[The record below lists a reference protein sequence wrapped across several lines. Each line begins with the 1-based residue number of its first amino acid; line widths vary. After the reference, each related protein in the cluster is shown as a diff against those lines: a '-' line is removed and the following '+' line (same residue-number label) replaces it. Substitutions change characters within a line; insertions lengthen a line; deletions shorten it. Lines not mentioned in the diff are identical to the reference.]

1 MKWHK
6 PLQAGTV
13 PTWWLP
19 HFVPVNTK
27 AGSSISFS
35 SFSNLYT
42 WVPRHLTFVLCRE
55 IVVSMGTALGSTGL
69 EAELWHWIFPHLA
82 SLISK
87 EKLSDYFWLDECF
100 AGFSFAC
107 ELKCE
112 ALLNSKKASTFQK
125 PAQALSFDGCWWYLP
140 TVSGGRPASAKS
152 QSMLESH
159 ISA

>member
-1 MKWHK
+1 MKCPK

-42 WVPRHLTFVLCRE
+42 WVPRHLTRVLCRV

-87 EKLSDYFWLDECF
+87 ERLSDYFRLDECF
-100 AGFSFAC
+100 AGFRFAR
-107 ELKCE
+107 ELKHRCE
-112 ALLNSKKASTFQK
+112 ALLNGKRASTSQK
-125 PAQALSFDGCWWYLP
+125 PAQALLFDGCWGIYPL
-140 TVSGGRPASAKS
+140 S
-152 QSMLESH
+152 LEVGQPQENH
-159 ISA
+159 RAF

>member
-1 MKWHK
+1 MKCHK
-6 PLQAGTV
+6 RLQAGTV

-19 HFVPVNTK
+19 HFVPVSTK

-35 SFSNLYT
+35 SFSDLYT

-87 EKLSDYFWLDECF
+87 ERLSDYFWLDECF

-107 ELKCE
+107 EFKCE
-112 ALLNSKKASTFQK
+112 ALKMAKEQAPSKGQLKHYCLMGADGIY
-125 PAQALSFDGCWWYLP
+125 PLS
-140 TVSGGRPASAKS
+140 
-152 QSMLESH
+152 LEVGQLQQNH
-159 ISA
+159 RAC